1 MILYG
6 IPTCDSCKRALKEL
20 ERAGHAVAFRDVRAA
35 PLAADE
41 VARLVAAFG
50 DRIVNRQSTTYRAF
64 SDYLRAAD
72 PEAQIAANPAVMKRP
87 VIEHDGQFWL
97 GWDDATARALTGG

>member
-6 IPTCDSCKRALKEL
+6 IPTCDSCRRALKEL
-20 ERAGHAVAFRDVRAA
+20 ERAGHAVRFRDVRAD
-35 PLAADE
+35 PLTPAE
-41 VARLVAAFG
+41 TARLVAEFG

-64 SDYLRAAD
+64 SDYLKASD

-87 VIEHDGQFWL
+87 VIEAEGRFWL
-97 GWDDATARALTGG
+97 GWDEATARALAG